1 MLKYNQKIN
10 LNQLLM
16 LIIGTAFL
24 FMVILKLILKSLWL
38 KSLLMTLNNKL
49 SVIFFVNLL
58 KYPKINRDFL
68 KQ

>member
-16 LIIGTAFL
+16 LIIGTDFL
-24 FMVILKLILKSLWL
+24 FMVILKLILKLLWL
-38 KSLLMTLNNKL
+38 KSFLMTLNNKL